1 METKASYVQARR
13 FFDFHTLI
21 PKSVRQIGD
30 VKGRCKIYVEDYVI
44 TFAKRLVKEAEG
56 SEAAGVLLGH
66 RMFRSHEKLFQISGM
81 VVIHDFAERKGD
93 SFSSIFYI
101 NFTSSLYIPYLPH
114 TFWCFPI
121 HDKTSL
127 SLHVT
132 L

>member
-1 METKASYVQARR
+1 MDWKT
-13 FFDFHTLI
+13 

-56 SEAAGVLLGH
+56 GEAAGVLLGH

-93 SFSSIFYI
+93 SFSSEMWTDIYTDMKE
-101 NFTSSLYIPYLPH
+101 NFSGVDVDGFCSYGERKEPET
-114 TFWCFPI
+114 
-121 HDKTSL
+121 
-127 SLHVT
+127 
-132 L
+132 